1 MTRVE
6 KNKKVYKKNKKSG
19 KKVIKILKFII
30 KNMIAFVVGILYM
43 LYVTIRAV
51 NNAVAKLFMKLPRI
65 AKITVVYSLIA
76 VAIYGQVNVRTE
88 IKEVIKQDELKITV
102 DKSQL
107 QNTDVEVQETASTT
121 QNSNLSTIERQ
132 IYEKALEVGLNEQQA
147 YIVVSISKHET
158 GNWTSSAFRNK
169 NNLGGV
175 MCNSGLKT
183 YSSFE
188 DGLNGFVNLL
198 KKHYFDKGLNTIEQ
212 IGAKYCPVGA
222 SNDPTGVNQYWVPN
236 VTKYFNEYIGG

>member
-6 KNKKVYKKNKKSG
+6 KNKKVYKNNNSFKKLTNS
-19 KKVIKILKFII
+19 IKFII
-30 KNMIAFVVGILYM
+30 KNVIAFVVGILYI
-43 LYVTIRAV
+43 LFITIRAI
-51 NNAVAKLFMKLPRI
+51 NNAVAKLFMKLPRL
-65 AKITVVYSLIA
+65 AKIAVIYSLIA
-76 VAIYGQVNVRTE
+76 VAIYGQVNVKTE
-88 IKEVIKQDELKITV
+88 IKEIIKQDELKITV

-107 QNTDVEVQETASTT
+107 QNADVEVQETASTE

-158 GNWTSSAFRNK
+158 GNWTSSAFKNK

-183 YSSFE
+183 YASFE
-188 DGLNGFVNLL
+188 EGLNGFVNLL
-198 KKHYFDKGLNTIEQ
+198 KNHYFDKGLNTIEQ

-222 SNDPTGVNQYWVPN
+222 SNDPTGVNQYWIPN
-236 VTKYFNEYIGG
+236 VTKYYNDYLGGK

>member
-6 KNKKVYKKNKKSG
+6 KNKKVYKKNKKLNNMWL
-19 KKVIKILKFII
+19 KIIKLVIKNL
-30 KNMIAFVVGILYM
+30 IAFVVGTIYT
-43 LYVTIRAV
+43 LYVIIRSI
-51 NNAVAKLFMKLPRI
+51 NNVFAKLFMKLPRI
-65 AKITVVYSLIA
+65 VRVVTVYSLIA

-88 IKEVIKQDELKITV
+88 VKEIVKKEELQITV

-107 QNTDVEVQETASTT
+107 QNTDVEVQETSSTT

-175 MCNSGLKT
+175 MCNSGLKI

-236 VTKYFNEYIGG
+236 VTKYFNEYVGG

>member
-6 KNKKVYKKNKKSG
+6 KNKRVYKNNNSFKKITNL
-19 KKVIKILKFII
+19 VKFII
-30 KNMIAFVVGILYM
+30 KNIIAFVVGILYI
-43 LYVTIRAV
+43 LFITIKTI
-51 NNAVAKLFMKLPRI
+51 NNVVAKLFMKLPRI

-76 VAIYGQVNVRTE
+76 VAIYGQVNVKTE
-88 IKEVIKQDELKITV
+88 IKEVIKQEELKVTV

-107 QNTDVEVQETASTT
+107 QNTDIEVQETSSTT
-121 QNSNLSTIERQ
+121 QNSNLSIIERQ

-222 SNDPTGVNQYWVPN
+222 SNDPTGVNKYWVPN
-236 VTKYFNEYIGG
+236 VTKYYNDYLGGK

>member
-6 KNKKVYKKNKKSG
+6 KNKKVYKNNNGFKKLAN
-19 KKVIKILKFII
+19 VIKLII
-30 KNMIAFVVGILYM
+30 KNTIAFVVGM
-43 LYVTIRAV
+43 LYILFITIRAV
-51 NNAVAKLFMKLPRI
+51 NNVVAKLFMKLPRL

-76 VAIYGQVNVRTE
+76 VAIYGQVNVKTE
-88 IKEVIKQDELKITV
+88 IKEVIKQEELKVTF

-107 QNTDVEVQETASTT
+107 QNTDVEVQETASTA
-121 QNSNLSTIERQ
+121 QNSNLSIIERQ

-158 GNWTSSAFRNK
+158 GNWTSSAFKNK

-175 MCNSGLKT
+175 MCNSGLKV

-188 DGLNGFVNLL
+188 EGLNGFVNLL
-198 KKHYFDKGLNTIEQ
+198 KNHYFDKGLNTIEQ

-222 SNDPTGVNQYWVPN
+222 SNDPAGVNQYWIPN
-236 VTKYFNEYIGG
+236 VTKYYNDYLGGK